1 MTEKIL
7 NNRYKLEE
15 QIGSGG
21 MSIVYKAIDLQTMQ
35 AVAVKVLR
43 AELSDDAQLIK
54 KFNVEAEAAKRLMHP
69 NIVRTLDVGCD
80 GNIHYIVRDLI
91 EGVTLKE
98 YMDQHGIIDSARA
111 AEISY
116 KIALG
121 LQHAH
126 SSGVIHR
133 DIKPHNV
140 IISTDGT
147 VKITDFGI
155 AHIVSDA
162 TRTTEYGKN
171 LIGTVYYTSPEQVR
185 GLSVDE
191 RTDIYSL
198 GVVLYEMV
206 TGTLPFDGE
215 NAVNIAM
222 QHVTKEPESAK
233 KLNKNVSTSLD
244 NIIKNA
250 MAKKYE
256 NRYRTIDDMIR
267 DLQKCML
274 GGEHDIGLVGRP
286 AMTAYEKRRK
296 SLKKA
301 ETNKTNKNKEKAQR
315 EKQAQKLNSFL
326 GNVLIVVLLSCLLV
340 ILIYGIYEVG
350 STIIEN
356 NFVVSKV
363 DVPDIYGESEQNA
376 RETLEKKQLIYRV
389 VGSQYSSKVPSGCIV
404 SQMPEAGEQ
413 VNEDTLIEVIVSLGA
428 YEIDIPNCLGKDLMT
443 AEYELRSNGYIA
455 IKYNYVD
462 SDEPLNTIVAQS
474 IPHGKYSLDGS
485 YVTITF
491 DVSNGPSDNTLIM
504 KNYVG
509 YTEKTLR
516 ELASG
521 FTMRITYEYSET
533 VGKDIVIS
541 QDILAGTEIEKGDEV
556 HFVISLGPQ
565 KLIKKTLTYTLKDYV
580 VISPNNT
587 VFVEIKQIK
596 NGSMVTVFE
605 NDVDVYDSQIAV
617 DLEGSGTQTY
627 YIYVNGE
634 YESSRQISFN

>member
-1 MTEKIL
+1 MTGKIL

-21 MSIVYKAIDLQTMQ
+21 MSIVYKAIDLQASQT
-35 AVAVKVLR
+35 VAVKILR
-43 AELSDDAQLIK
+43 DELSDDAQLIK
-54 KFNVEAEAAKRLMHP
+54 KFNVEAEAAKRLIHP

-80 GNIHYIVRDLI
+80 GNMHYIVRDLI

-98 YMDQHGIIDSARA
+98 YIDEKGAIEPVHA
-111 AEISY
+111 AEIAY

-133 DIKPHNV
+133 DIKPHN
-140 IISTDGT
+140 IIIGVDGS

-162 TRTTEYGKN
+162 TRTTEYGKS
-171 LIGTVYYTSPEQVR
+171 LVGTVYYTSPEQVR
-185 GLSVDE
+185 GLNVDE

-233 KLNKNVSTSLD
+233 KLNKNISTSLD

-267 DLQKCML
+267 DLQKCIA
-274 GGEHDIGLVGRP
+274 GDNHSAV
-286 AMTAYEKRRK
+286 A
-296 SLKKA
+296 LKKPI
-301 ETNKTNKNKEKAQR
+301 KTQNKNNRKKTEKDEAKEQRKKEKQTHN
-315 EKQAQKLNSFL
+315 LNLFL
-326 GNVLIVVLLSCLLV
+326 GNILIVVLLSCLLV

-356 NFVVSKV
+356 NFEVSSV
-363 DVPDIYGESEQNA
+363 DVPDLYGESEQGA
-376 RETLEKKQLIYRV
+376 RELLEKKQLIYRAV
-389 VGSQYSSKVPSGCIV
+389 SSQYSSKVPKGCIV
-404 SQMPEAGEQ
+404 SQTPQAGEQ
-413 VNEDTLIEVIVSLGA
+413 VNEDTLIEVVVSLGA
-428 YEIDIPNCLGKDLMT
+428 FEIDIPYCVGKDLMT
-443 AEYELRSNGYIA
+443 AEYELRSKGYIA
-455 IKYNYVD
+455 IKYNYVEN
-462 SDEPLNTIVAQS
+462 DEPENTIVAQS
-474 IPHGKYSLDGS
+474 IPQGKYSLDGN

-491 DVSNGPSDNTLIM
+491 DVSKGPSKDVVVM

-516 ELASG
+516 ELAGG
-521 FTMRITYEYSET
+521 FTIKVTYEYSDT

-541 QDILAGTEIEKGDEV
+541 QSVPAGTQIENGDEV
-556 HFVISLGPQ
+556 HFVVSLGQQ
-565 KLIKKTLTYTLKDYV
+565 KLVKKSWTYTLDDSV
-580 VISPNNT
+580 TVSSSDT
-587 VFVEIKQIK
+587 VFAEVKRIK
-596 NGSMVTVFE
+596 NGSWVTVFE
-605 NDVDVYDSQIAV
+605 GDVDVYDSQITIE
-617 DLEGSGTQTY
+617 LNGSGTQTY
-627 YIYVNGE
+627 YLYINGE
-634 YESSRQISFN
+634 YKSNKQLDFG

>member
-35 AVAVKVLR
+35 AVAVKILR
-43 AELSDDAQLIK
+43 DELSDDEQLIK

-80 GNIHYIVRDLI
+80 GNVHYIVRDLI

-98 YMDQHGIIDSARA
+98 YMDQHGIIESAHA
-111 AEISY
+111 AEIAY

-126 SSGVIHR
+126 SCGVIHR

-140 IISTDGT
+140 IIGTDGS

-155 AHIVSDA
+155 ARIVSDA
-162 TRTTEYGKN
+162 TKTTEYGKN
-171 LIGTVYYTSPEQVR
+171 LVGTVYYTSPEQVR
-185 GLSVDE
+185 GLGVDE

-206 TGTLPFDGE
+206 TATLPFDGE

-267 DLQKCML
+267 DLQKCMS
-274 GGEHDIGLVGRP
+274 GDNTNIGLLGISSKTHGKNKTTESRKN
-286 AMTAYEKRRK
+286 TAKQIK
-296 SLKKA
+296 VQQKKA
-301 ETNKTNKNKEKAQR
+301 
-315 EKQAQKLNSFL
+315 KQAQKLNSFL
-326 GNVLIVVLLSCLLV
+326 GNVLIVILLSCLLT

-356 NFVVSKV
+356 NFVVSTV
-363 DVPDIYGESEQNA
+363 DVPDLYGESEQNA
-376 RETLEKKQLIYRV
+376 REMLEKKQLIYRV
-389 VGSQYSSKVPSGCIV
+389 VNSQYSSKVPAGCIV
-404 SQMPEAGEQ
+404 SQTPKAGEK
-413 VNEDTLIEVIVSLGA
+413 VNEDTLVEVVVSLGA
-428 YEIDIPNCLGKDLMT
+428 FEIDIPYCIGKDLMT
-443 AEYELRSNGYIA
+443 AEYELRSNGYID

-462 SDEPLNTIVAQS
+462 SNEPENTIVAQS
-474 IPHGKYSLDGS
+474 IPQGKYSIDGS
-485 YVTITF
+485 FVTITF
-491 DVSNGPSDNTLIM
+491 DVSKGPSENIITM
-504 KNYVG
+504 KSYVG
-509 YTEKTLR
+509 YTEKSLR
-516 ELASG
+516 ELAVGVG
-521 FTMRITYEYSET
+521 FTIRITYEYSDT

-541 QDILAGTEIEKGDEV
+541 QDIPSGTEIEKGDEV
-556 HFVISLGPQ
+556 HFVVSLGPQ
-565 KLIKKTLTYTLKDYV
+565 KLVQKTLTYTLDEHV
-580 VISPNNT
+580 LISPDNT
-587 VFVEIKQIK
+587 VFVEIRQIK
-596 NGSMVTVFE
+596 NNSWVTVFE
-605 NDVDVYDSQIAV
+605 NTVDVYDSQIAI

-634 YESSRQISFN
+634 YKSNTKINFN

>member
-1 MTEKIL
+1 MTGKIL

-21 MSIVYKAIDLQTMQ
+21 MSIVYKALDLQASQT
-35 AVAVKVLR
+35 VAVKILR
-43 AELSDDAQLIK
+43 DELSDDAQLIK

-80 GNIHYIVRDLI
+80 GNMHYIVRDLI

-98 YMDQHGIIDSARA
+98 YIDEKGAIEPVHA
-111 AEISY
+111 AEIAY

-133 DIKPHNV
+133 DIKPHN
-140 IISTDGT
+140 IIIGVDGS

-162 TRTTEYGKN
+162 TRTTEYGKS
-171 LIGTVYYTSPEQVR
+171 LVGTVYYTSPEQVR
-185 GLSVDE
+185 GLNVDE

-233 KLNKNVSTSLD
+233 KLNKNISTSLD

-267 DLQKCML
+267 DLQKCIA
-274 GGEHDIGLVGRP
+274 GDNHSAV
-286 AMTAYEKRRK
+286 A
-296 SLKKA
+296 LKKPI
-301 ETNKTNKNKEKAQR
+301 KTRNKNNRKKTEKDETKEQRKKEKQT
-315 EKQAQKLNSFL
+315 QNLNLFL
-326 GNVLIVVLLSCLLV
+326 GNILIVVLLSCLLV

-356 NFVVSKV
+356 NFEVSSV
-363 DVPDIYGESEQNA
+363 DVPDLYGESEQGA
-376 RETLEKKQLIYRV
+376 RELLEKKQLIYRAV
-389 VGSQYSSKVPSGCIV
+389 SSQYSSKVPKGCIV
-404 SQMPEAGEQ
+404 SQTPQAGEQ

-428 YEIDIPNCLGKDLMT
+428 FEIDIPNCLGKDLMT

-455 IKYNYVD
+455 IKYNYVEN
-462 SDEPLNTIVAQS
+462 DEPENTIVAQS
-474 IPHGKYSLDGS
+474 IPQGKYSLDGN

-491 DVSNGPSDNTLIM
+491 DVSKGPSKDVVVM

-516 ELASG
+516 ELAGG
-521 FTMRITYEYSET
+521 FTIKVTYEYSDT

-541 QDILAGTEIEKGDEV
+541 QSVPAGTQIENGDEV
-556 HFVISLGPQ
+556 HFVVSLGQQ
-565 KLIKKTLTYTLKDYV
+565 KLVKKSWTYTLDDSV
-580 VISPNNT
+580 TVSSSDT
-587 VFVEIKQIK
+587 VFAEVKRIK
-596 NGSMVTVFE
+596 NGSWVTVFE
-605 NDVDVYDSQIAV
+605 GDVDVYDSQITIE
-617 DLEGSGTQTY
+617 LNGSGTQTY
-627 YIYVNGE
+627 YLYINGE
-634 YESSRQISFN
+634 YKSNKQLDFG